1 MVLQFAREAEA
12 QVMETIAIASLAPSA
27 NGKKA
32 REETHEKTEAE
43 NAPDDHIHAKRSTG
57 LSRTNPQKQ
66 PRKMT
71 DEAVKLLMLD
81 QAPSLKTVPWNT
93 CGGGPR
99 VSTRRPKGVAFCAQ
113 LVFFRA
119 VARSFA

>member
-12 QVMETIAIASLAPSA
+12 QVMETIAIASLAPNA

-32 REETHEKTEAE
+32 REEAHEKTEAE
-43 NAPDDHIHAKRSTG
+43 NAPDDHMRAKTTKAAARK
-57 LSRTNPQKQ
+57 RT
-66 PRKMT
+66 KMT

-93 CGGGPR
+93 
-99 VSTRRPKGVAFCAQ
+99 
-113 LVFFRA
+113 
-119 VARSFA
+119 